1 MSEIKANKQQ
11 KESHSMRVVVLL
23 AQILIPFGLYW
34 AMTCAS
40 PLWMGICAAAY
51 VFCMGVLVWLK

>member
-1 MSEIKANKQQ
+1 MNEIKAGYQQ
-11 KESHSMRVVVLL
+11 KNLLSLRVVVLL

-34 AMTCAS
+34 AMTCGS
-40 PLWMGICAAAY
+40 PLWMWICAAAY